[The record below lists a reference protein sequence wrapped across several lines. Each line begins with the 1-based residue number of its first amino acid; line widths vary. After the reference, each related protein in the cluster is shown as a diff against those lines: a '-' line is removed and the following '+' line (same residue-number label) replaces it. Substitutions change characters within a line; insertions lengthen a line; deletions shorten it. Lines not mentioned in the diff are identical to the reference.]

1 MGVRGEMSTQNG
13 LSQSSTF
20 WKGWLSAPSSQ
31 SKEED
36 KVNIVLKQKKTKQLL
51 RRSTESPDVNFIE
64 IPPMVPPSGAGGVMC
79 SDVQ

>member
-1 MGVRGEMSTQNG
+1 MSTQNG

-20 WKGWLSAPSSQ
+20 WKGWLQAPSSQ

-36 KVNIVLKQKKTKQLL
+36 KVNISLKQKTKQLL
-51 RRSTESPDVNFIE
+51 RRSTESPDANFIE
-64 IPPMVPPSGAGGVMC
+64 IPPMVPPSGAGRVMC

>member
-1 MGVRGEMSTQNG
+1 MGVRGEMSTQDG

-36 KVNIVLKQKKTKQLL
+36 KVNIVLKQKKQ
-51 RRSTESPDVNFIE
+51 SSY
-64 IPPMVPPSGAGGVMC
+64 
-79 SDVQ
+79 